1 MAENKELYY
10 FDFDKLF
17 ENFADKYYGEH
28 ESEYS
33 SPDDFAKDLDEIY
46 HLWATSPQDVLG
58 GLSPSEFFNR
68 IPTEELI
75 DILKGACVGDGNP
88 SSLLFDRIAT
98 EPSLLGGLCE
108 LAESSADEKLLTV
121 TLSFI
126 SECSS
131 ATSIPA

>member
-1 MAENKELYY
+1 MAENKELYC

-58 GLSPSEFFNR
+58 GRPR
-68 IPTEELI
+68 
-75 DILKGACVGDGNP
+75 
-88 SSLLFDRIAT
+88 SL
-98 EPSLLGGLCE
+98 
-108 LAESSADEKLLTV
+108 
-121 TLSFI
+121 
-126 SECSS
+126 
-131 ATSIPA
+131 